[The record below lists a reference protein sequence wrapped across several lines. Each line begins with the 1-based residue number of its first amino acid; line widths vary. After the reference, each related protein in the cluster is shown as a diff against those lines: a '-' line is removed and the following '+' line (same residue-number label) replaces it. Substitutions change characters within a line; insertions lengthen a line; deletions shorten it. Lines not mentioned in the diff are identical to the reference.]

1 MQEAADYLESQM
13 NLANSQKKHTD
24 QETVDPRRGEAYL
37 GARRGRESRDRCRGR
52 TTALDE
58 RRREKGPRQMLI
70 ESQE

>member
-1 MQEAADYLESQM
+1 VQEAVDYLESQM

-24 QETVDPRRGEAYL
+24 QEIVDPRRGEAYL

-58 RRREKGPRQMLI
+58 RRREMGPRQMLI